1 MNFLTEAANMEE
13 FARKNEGIAYVGF
26 PVLYQEYTT
35 IHVLVMEYIDGFNI
49 DDKETLLANR
59 LRSERSRKPPGRS
72 LHEAGHGGRLF
83 HADPHPGNLRVRD
96 GKIIWIDMG

>member
-1 MNFLTEAANMEE
+1 MEE

-49 DDKETLLANR
+49 DDKETLLANGYDLKEVGSR
-59 LRSERSRKPPGRS
+59 LADHYMKQVMEDGF
-72 LHEAGHGGRLF
+72 F
-83 HADPHPGNLRVRD
+83 HADPHPATCG
-96 GKIIWIDMG
+96 